1 MKETPPTTHYYILIA
16 GQTLSISNLVM
27 WRRTR
32 RTRWRWRRWKRT
44 SILGMVITENASAEI
59 NQCPVTRKNLPQPEA
74 CPSVNVW
81 RAMLNRTAMDTIH
94 IHIGQQ
100 WTGTKI

>member
-1 MKETPPTTHYYILIA
+1 MEDDKADKVEVEEVEEDKHLRNGY
-16 GQTLSISNLVM
+16 
-27 WRRTR
+27 
-32 RTRWRWRRWKRT
+32 WKRT

-81 RAMLNRTAMDTIH
+81 RAMLNRTAVDMYYQYG
-94 IHIGQQ
+94 GQLR
-100 WTGTKI
+100 TGTKI

>member
-27 WRRTR
+27 WRMTR

-81 RAMLNRTAMDTIH
+81 RAMLNRTAVDMYYQYG
-94 IHIGQQ
+94 GQLR
-100 WTGTKI
+100 TATKI

>member
-1 MKETPPTTHYYILIA
+1 MEEDKADKVEVEEVEEDKHLRNGY
-16 GQTLSISNLVM
+16 
-27 WRRTR
+27 
-32 RTRWRWRRWKRT
+32 WKRT

-81 RAMLNRTAMDTIH
+81 RAMLNRTAVDMYYQYG
-94 IHIGQQ
+94 GQLR
-100 WTGTKI
+100 TATKI